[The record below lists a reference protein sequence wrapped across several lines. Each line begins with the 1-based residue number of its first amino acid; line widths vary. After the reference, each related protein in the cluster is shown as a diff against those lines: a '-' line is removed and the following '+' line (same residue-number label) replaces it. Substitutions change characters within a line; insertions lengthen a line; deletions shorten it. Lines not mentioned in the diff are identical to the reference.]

1 MARDLHLSQT
11 TPTLEQK
18 EPHMKRTLVTLGV
31 FVILMASLTAC
42 AGGDINDAAQAF
54 MTAAANGDY
63 ATAFDLSGPQLQ
75 AEVGSVEG
83 LQAALPGALT
93 DWKFDSISQ
102 DNNTATMAGT
112 GTGPD
117 GLAYTVSLY
126 FEKVG
131 EAWKVEGYAAD
142 LVP

>member
-1 MARDLHLSQT
+1 
-11 TPTLEQK
+11 
-18 EPHMKRTLVTLGV
+18 MKKTLVTFGG
-31 FVILMASLTAC
+31 FVLLMASLTAC

-63 ATAFDLSGPQLQ
+63 ATVFDLSGPQLQ
-75 AEVGSVEG
+75 ADVGSVEG

-117 GLAYTVSLY
+117 GLSYTVSLY

-131 EAWKVEGYAAD
+131 DAWKVEGYAAD

>member
-1 MARDLHLSQT
+1 
-11 TPTLEQK
+11 
-18 EPHMKRTLVTLGV
+18 MKRTLVTVGV

-75 AEVGSVEG
+75 AEVGGVEG

-117 GLAYTVSLY
+117 GLSYTVSLY
-126 FEKVG
+126 FEKLG
-131 EAWKVEGYAAD
+131 DAWKVEGYAAD